1 MNAQYYRAQISQL
14 VPINTLGKK
23 NFEALLEK
31 VKIRTSPQGIYLFRE
46 GDVDKRHVYLLDGSV
61 EVYSSSGERYT
72 VEPGSEISRNPLAHH
87 QPRKHTARTTSDVTV
102 LEVESKTL
110 DMMLTW
116 DQVANYVVEE
126 INEQANLAPGDWMGR
141 MLASPVFRQIPPVN
155 LQQLFQ
161 RLKPVRFGRG
171 DVVVAQG
178 EPGDYFYVLASGRAV
193 VMRVT
198 AASPKGAI
206 LAELGPGD
214 FFGEDALF
222 SSQPRNATVRM
233 VEEGTL
239 MRLSKEDFMAL
250 LREPVIDWI
259 TYPEAAQLVKRRR
272 AVWLDV
278 RQPNE
283 FKHDHLENA
292 FNLPLNYVRA
302 KAGVLKPQL
311 RYICYCDTGGRSSA
325 AAFLLKR
332 HGLDARVLKGG
343 IGAVYRSPPTVQ
355 MKIA

>member
-14 VPINTLGKK
+14 VPINTLSKK

-31 VKIRTSPQGIYLFRE
+31 VKIRTSPAGIYLFHER
-46 GDVDKRHVYLLDGSV
+46 DVDKRHVYLLDGTV
-61 EVYSSSGERYT
+61 EIFSSSGERFS
-72 VEPGSEISRNPLAHH
+72 VEAGSELAHNPLAHH
-87 QPRKHTARTTSDVTV
+87 QPRRHSARSTSNVTV

-126 INEQANLAPGDWMGR
+126 INEQAQLEPGDWMGR
-141 MLASPVFRQIPPVN
+141 MLTSPVFRQIPPVH

-161 RLKPVRFGRG
+161 DLKPVRFGRG

-178 EPGDYFYVLASGRAV
+178 EPGDFFYVLASGRAV
-193 VMRVT
+193 VTRVT
-198 AASPKGAI
+198 RASPKGAI

-233 VEEGTL
+233 TEDGTL
-239 MRLSKEDFMAL
+239 MRLSKDDFITL

-259 TYPEAAQLVKRRR
+259 SYPEAAQLVKRRR

-278 RQPNE
+278 RQPAE
-283 FKHDHLENA
+283 FKRNHLEGA
-292 FNLPLNYVRA
+292 FNLPFNFVRA
-302 KAGVLKPQL
+302 KAGALKPQL

-343 IGAVYRSPPTVQ
+343 VGAVYRSPPTVQ